1 MSTAKHLARTDNG
14 WGNRKIESQNDV
26 VSALGYLGLD
36 QLSVP
41 ILVKIGDSEI
51 KERFKVALEGLAT
64 GVISSD
70 SPHGKYLH
78 GLVGCLSA
86 STSAALEGI
95 GYSIPFDA
103 MLRIGHNSG
112 NRFLQALNA
121 ATDSTAE
128 RHQDGVN
135 FVSQTVSDSLEAVGL
150 PAQTANLRPRT
161 TRPIEQA
168 MPEPTETRTDINN
181 EASVIYRN
189 TERNDDSRSTH
200 EPVQDEKNTDSEFF
214 SVHVYGGKFGLC
226 FNASKSM
233 DGKQNGMMVDGA
245 AAIGVRKYDWKS
257 GVKILLDNEELVE
270 IYGVLVGWTN
280 SVRLIGHGP
289 ANDKSFEIERQAGK
303 FFGKVSGKIK
313 DKNVTFAC
321 SFSTGTAAWVMALV
335 LAQILK
341 DMPKELQAHPDLV
354 IKMMY
359 SAHNIAI
366 LPAPTKS

>member
-1 MSTAKHLARTDNG
+1 MTTAKQFVQNDNG
-14 WGNRKIESQNDV
+14 WGSRAIKTQNDV

-41 ILVKIGDSEI
+41 ILVKIGESEI
-51 KERFKVALEGLAT
+51 KDRFKIALEGLAT
-64 GVISSD
+64 GVIASD
-70 SPHGKYLH
+70 SSHGKYLY

-86 STSAALEGI
+86 STSAALESI

-103 MLRIGHNSG
+103 MLRIGHKSG

-128 RHQDGVN
+128 QYQEGIN
-135 FVSQTVSDSLEAVGL
+135 FVSQAVSESLEAVGL
-150 PAQTANLRPRT
+150 PAQTPSMRTRAARPM
-161 TRPIEQA
+161 EQA
-168 MPEPTETRTDINN
+168 RHETTETQADINS
-181 EASVIYRN
+181 EAAVSYRN
-189 TERNDDSRSTH
+189 TDSSSSSD
-200 EPVQDEKNTDSEFF
+200 PVKDEKKSEGEFF

-245 AAIGVRKYDWKS
+245 AAIGVKKYDWKS
-257 GVKILLDNEELVE
+257 GVKFLLDNEELTL

-289 ANDKSFEIERQAGK
+289 ANDKSFEIERQDGK

-313 DKNVTFAC
+313 GKSVTFAC
-321 SFSTGTAAWVMALV
+321 AFSTGTAVWVMALV
-335 LAQILK
+335 FAQIMK
-341 DMPKELQAHPDLV
+341 DMPKGLQDHPEVV

-359 SAHNIAI
+359 SAHNIAPI
-366 LPAPTKS
+366 AASTQSQ